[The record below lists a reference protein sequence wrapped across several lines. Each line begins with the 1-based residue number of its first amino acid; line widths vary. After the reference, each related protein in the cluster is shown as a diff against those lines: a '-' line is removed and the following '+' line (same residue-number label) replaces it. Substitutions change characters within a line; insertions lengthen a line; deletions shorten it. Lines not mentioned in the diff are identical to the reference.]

1 MASKVMGN
9 GTGPS
14 TIGNTQMTSST
25 TQIVPAMQI
34 VKAETHIVQTIE
46 KEVTSKVMRYG
57 QGLHFIG
64 DHLKGPDPVGDH
76 SADDADNYG
85 RDIESSNE

>member
-1 MASKVMGN
+1 M
-9 GTGPS
+9 
-14 TIGNTQMTSST
+14 
-25 TQIVPAMQI
+25 
-34 VKAETHIVQTIE
+34 E
-46 KEVTSKVMRYG
+46 

-85 RDIESSNE
+85 RDIESSNKWEGASDSCFFVGFWPDSADK